1 MRIFPKSPLT
11 LHNSC
16 SCCQSSPEGE
26 KRGGRS
32 SPKCVTSTH
41 INSCLDEPCCDVDS
55 VLIYIDKDIPLLRK
69 KGFFHCVSLYPFRI
83 ESLPK
88 VSALRVV
95 SHVSFT
101 SDLGVSPSIIVTE
114 QSTDVITGIV
124 LPLSTFRS
132 SALREL
138 EDLCPLL
145 LSLLRFSASA
155 PLVNY

>member
-1 MRIFPKSPLT
+1 M
-11 LHNSC
+11 
-16 SCCQSSPEGE
+16 
-26 KRGGRS
+26 
-32 SPKCVTSTH
+32 
-41 INSCLDEPCCDVDS
+41 
-55 VLIYIDKDIPLLRK
+55 
-69 KGFFHCVSLYPFRI
+69 
-83 ESLPK
+83 PK

-138 EDLCPLL
+138 EDLRPLL